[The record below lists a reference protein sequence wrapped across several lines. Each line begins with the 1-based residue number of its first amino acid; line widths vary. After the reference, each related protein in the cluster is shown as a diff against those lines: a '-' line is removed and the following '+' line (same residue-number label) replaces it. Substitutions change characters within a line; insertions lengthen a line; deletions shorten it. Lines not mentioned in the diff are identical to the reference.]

1 VGGFFKV
8 YRDIFQHEIF
18 KHELDFRLFML
29 ILGNATYEKEG
40 KVIEGIH
47 VKRGQWIRSYRMLMK
62 DLEYRKARGYSQ
74 YGIAT
79 IKRAISRLIKNDLV
93 TISET
98 ECGTLF
104 TVVNYEKYQGFSTI
118 DEDNAEHYPERKWNE
133 SGTKAEQN
141 KEIKKD
147 KKLIDDNNA
156 PEPLPDPFE
165 EQLTDEQ
172 RLEKEIADY
181 YETKKGRFAK
191 PTDWDFIRKA
201 IEEKFTRD
209 EMIQGINLAF
219 LQAKSINSFEY
230 CLKVMRTE
238 REKRLRQQKKKVVP
252 MQRQQRPGRK
262 EKLPEA
268 LRPESQQIAPQLTP
282 EELAE
287 KQRQIQEKLK
297 RMNERIAQKG
307 VY

>member
-1 VGGFFKV
+1 VEGWVSLHRKV
-8 YRDIFQHEIF
+8 RYSAVWQDP
-18 KHELDFRLFML
+18 ELFRLWCLCLLKATHKPHSQL
-29 ILGNATYEKEG
+29 IGNQTVELKPGQFVTGREALAEEYNRDLSPSKRVKPITVWRWLQKLEK
-40 KVIEGIH
+40 
-47 VKRGQWIRSYRMLMK
+47 
-62 DLEYRKARGYSQ
+62 LENLNIKSTNKYSV
-74 YGIAT
+74 
-79 IKRAISRLIKNDLV
+79 V
-93 TISET
+93 TIVNWSE
-98 ECGTLF
+98 
-104 TVVNYEKYQGFSTI
+104 YQDS
-118 DEDNAEHYPERKWNE
+118 EQQMNNKRSANE
-133 SGTKAEQN
+133 QQKITNNNGN
-141 KEIKKD
+141 N
-147 KKLIDDNNA
+147 DNNLNDNNNPA
-156 PEPLPDPFE
+156 DQPLPDPFE